1 MGDTVSGMEIQFI
14 FGELET
20 GMGTGNESE
29 TQIKYEANINWLINL
44 LKSELNELSWLHG
57 LQMRASMFSL
67 GLTPSGSP
75 FFSLGRLQILPD
87 CLAWQHDV
95 SLFTWKVSY
104 DNGGFF

>member
-44 LKSELNELSWLHG
+44 LKSELNELS
-57 LQMRASMFSL
+57 
-67 GLTPSGSP
+67 
-75 FFSLGRLQILPD
+75 
-87 CLAWQHDV
+87 
-95 SLFTWKVSY
+95 
-104 DNGGFF
+104 